1 MTVSEPDQVLLLVAQ
16 TLDRLGLRYTI
27 GGSVAASIHGIARST
42 RDLDLLVALT
52 PASAES
58 LAKALSPAFYVPLQT
73 MRDAVARGASFNAI
87 HLGFQFKVDFF
98 VAGNGTLDRD
108 ELDRSITLMPIADS
122 TQAVHVASPEAMVV
136 RKLDWFRKGGGSSD
150 RQWNDVL
157 GILKV
162 QADRLDEAW
171 MRRQSA
177 ALGITDLLERALK
190 LQGPPPR

>member
-1 MTVSEPDQVLLLVAQ
+1 MSEPDQVLLLVTQA
-16 TLDRLGLRYTI
+16 LDRLRLRYTV

-42 RDLDLLVALT
+42 RDLDLLVELT

-58 LAKALSPAFYVPLQT
+58 LAKALSPTFYVPLQT
-73 MRDAVARGASFNAI
+73 MRDAVARASSFNAI
-87 HLGFQFKVDFF
+87 HMGFQFKVDFF
-98 VAGNGTLDRD
+98 VAGGGTLDRD
-108 ELDRSITLMPIADS
+108 ELDRSITLMPIAES
-122 TQAVHVASPEAMVV
+122 TQAVRVASAEAMVV
-136 RKLDWFRKGGGSSD
+136 RKLDWFRKGGGLSD

-157 GILKV
+157 GIVKV

-177 ALGITDLLERALK
+177 ALGITDLLERALR